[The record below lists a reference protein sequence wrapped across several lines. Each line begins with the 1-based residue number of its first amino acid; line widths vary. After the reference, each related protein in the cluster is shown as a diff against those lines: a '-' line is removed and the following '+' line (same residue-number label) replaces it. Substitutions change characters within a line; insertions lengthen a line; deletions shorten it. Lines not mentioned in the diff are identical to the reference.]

1 MAIEPIVYQV
11 DRDDRILSVNEGW
24 SRFAAENEAERLKG
38 ETVVGRSLWD
48 YITDTAVRGL
58 HALML
63 ERVRSGRTVRYRFRC
78 DAPGKCRLFEMT
90 MAPEPKG
97 GVSFCSELVSE
108 ENRPSLP
115 LLDPKSS
122 RNGRFLKVCSW
133 CHAMARPDGS
143 WASLEEVAAGLE
155 GEATVPALTHGIC
168 GACETEMRIRL
179 ATA

>member
-1 MAIEPIVYQV
+1 MAIGAIAYRV

-24 SRFAAENEAERLKG
+24 SRFAAENDAERLKG
-38 ETVVGRSLWD
+38 KAVLGISLWD
-48 YITDTAVRGL
+48 FITDTAVRDL

-63 ERVRSGRTVRYRFRC
+63 ERVRSERTVRYRFRC

-90 MAPEPKG
+90 MAPGAEG

-122 RNGRFLKVCSW
+122 RNGLFLKVCSW
-133 CHAMARPDGS
+133 CHAMAQPDGS
-143 WASLEEVAAGLE
+143 WSSLEEVAAGLQ
-155 GEATVPALTHGIC
+155 GEAAVPALTHGIC
-168 GACETEMRIRL
+168 GACEAEMRREL
-179 ATA
+179 VAS